1 MRKILVGSALA
12 VAVGISALGVAAIDP
27 VGAVSAA
34 VTGKAHAHPGPLE
47 RTLDDLVGKG
57 TITQSQADAVTSEVQ
72 AKREEGWAKR
82 PRLGK
87 QVLTSAAE
95 QLGMDPQDLLTE
107 LKSGKSIADVAH
119 EKNVDPQTII
129 DKIVGTLDGQID
141 ARVAAH
147 KMDQAKADVMK
158 QNLPARVTEFV
169 NKVRGDGAK
178 HDAQSQPPAT
188 DSTPPSTDA
197 PTTTVPDSTTSS
209 AAPDSTTTTAATPSG
224 TTGN

>member
-47 RTLDDLVGKG
+47 QTLDDLVGKG

-72 AKREEGWAKR
+72 AKREEGWARR

-87 QVLTSAAE
+87 QLLTSVAE
-95 QLGMDPQDLLTE
+95 QLGMDPKALLTE
-107 LKSGKSIADVAH
+107 LKSGKSVADVAH
-119 EKNVDPQTII
+119 EKSVDPQTII
-129 DKIVGTLDGQID
+129 DKIVSTLDGQVD

-169 NKVRGDGAK
+169 NKVRGNGAK
-178 HDAQSQPPAT
+178 ADAQSRPPTT
-188 DSTPPSTDA
+188 DTPSTGA
-197 PTTTVPDSTTSS
+197 PMTTVPDSITSS
-209 AAPDSTTTTAATPSG
+209 AAPDSTNTTAATPSG